1 MGGDESGTGMRRS
14 QQQVLAGLTL
24 PLIVLSACG
33 GGGDSGAVSSTP
45 TPTPAAAVPAP
56 TPAATPSASGNDTAE
71 YRRSNAAVQAQA
83 LVAYNAGTT
92 GQGVLVGVIDSGV
105 DATSAE
111 FAGRISPLSGDF
123 SGSRGIQDEGGHGTA
138 VASVLL
144 GARNDTGIHGVA
156 FNATL
161 LALRTD
167 TPGSCAGAS
176 GGNDSCSHNDNN
188 IALGLDAA
196 VSARATVVNISL
208 GGSPPN
214 TRLRASIDRATA
226 AGIIIVMSGGNEG
239 VTDPMNSVNPDLLS
253 QVANDPIARGLV
265 VIAGATDSTGA
276 LAAFSNRA
284 GNSAVNYIAALGSRV
299 RSIDHNGTSYFYS
312 GTSFAA
318 PVVSGAIALIAQAFP
333 TLTPAQIVALLYRSA
348 DDRGAVGV
356 DAVYGNGELN
366 IARAFSPIG
375 SLSLAGSAVPV
386 SLAGNATLGSA
397 MGDAAQGGLGAVIRD
412 EFGRDFDTD
421 LSSTVAR
428 TAVRRTLANGLATS
442 GRSLS
447 AASGRTSFALAID
460 DSRSARPLQLTSGDA
475 ENARVLAG
483 AIAVAVSKDLK
494 FGIGAGRGAAGLAP
508 SPQMRGEP
516 AFLVAD
522 TSLDRAPRG
531 AFAVRQGFGRI
542 GLTLAAESGDM
553 QLWQRG
559 EVGPMTDGVRR
570 YAYSELSA
578 GLDGKAGPVA
588 LTAKVTRLDER
599 ATVLGSRFGAA
610 LGGSRAV
617 SWFADAEV
625 ALVPLDRWRLGA
637 KIRRGWTAIGAGA
650 LRGGSTLSS
659 QSLSATISREALWVA
674 GDSLA
679 LRYSEPL
686 RVTGGGLN
694 LRYPGLA
701 AQTLSLTPS
710 GHERDWEAVYARP
723 LGRGWLTAN
732 AYWRVQPGHYARAPD
747 DLGAAVRY
755 SLGF

>member
-1 MGGDESGTGMRRS
+1 MTGS
-14 QQQVLAGLTL
+14 KGQLLAGLAL
-24 PLIVLSACG
+24 PLIMLSACG
-33 GGGDSGAVSSTP
+33 GGDGGSAVSSTP
-45 TPTPAAAVPAP
+45 TPVAAAPAP
-56 TPAATPSASGNDTAE
+56 TPAATPTPTGNDTPE
-71 YRRSNAAVQAQA
+71 YQRSNAAVQAQA
-83 LVAYNAGTT
+83 LAAYNAGAT
-92 GQGVLVGVIDSGV
+92 GSGILVGVIDSGV
-105 DATSAE
+105 NATSAE

-123 SGSRGIQDEGGHGTA
+123 SGTRGIQDEGGHGTA
-138 VASVLL
+138 VATVLL
-144 GARNDTGIHGVA
+144 GARNVSGIHGVA

-176 GGNDSCSHNDNN
+176 GGTDGCSHNDNN

-196 VSARATVVNISL
+196 ISARAKVVNISL

-214 TRLRASIDRATA
+214 SRLRASIDRATA

-239 VTDPMNSVNPDLLS
+239 VTDPMNAVNPDLLS

-265 VIAGATDSTGA
+265 IIAGATDSTGA

-284 GNSAVNYIAALGSRV
+284 GNSAVHYLAALGARV
-299 RSIDHNGTSYFYS
+299 RSNDHNGTSFWYS
-312 GTSFAA
+312 GTSFSA
-318 PVVSGAIALIAQAFP
+318 PVISGAVALIAQAFP

-348 DDRGAVGV
+348 DDRGAAGI
-356 DAVYGNGELN
+356 DAIYGNGELN

-375 SLSLAGSAVPV
+375 ALSLGGTAVPV

-397 MGDAAQGGLGAVIRD
+397 MGDAAQGSLGAVIRD
-412 EFGRDFDTD
+412 EFGRDFDAD

-428 TAVRRTLANGLATS
+428 TAVRRTLANGLAMS

-447 AASGRTSFALAID
+447 AVAGRTSFALAID
-460 DSRSARPLQLTSGDA
+460 DSRSVRRLLLTTDDA
-475 ENARVLAG
+475 ERARVLAG

-494 FGIGAGRGAAGLAP
+494 FGVGAGRGAAGLAP
-508 SPQMRGEP
+508 SPSDRSEP
-516 AFLVAD
+516 AFLVTD

-531 AFAVRQGFGRI
+531 AFAVRQRFGRV

-553 QLWQRG
+553 RLLQRG

-570 YAYSELSA
+570 YAYSELSV
-578 GLDGKAGPVA
+578 GLDGGAGPVA
-588 LTAKVTRLDER
+588 LTAKVTRLEER

-610 LGGSRAV
+610 LGGSGAV

-625 ALVPLDRWRLGA
+625 ELVPLDRWRLGA
-637 KIRRGWTAIGAGA
+637 TMRRGWTAIGASA

-659 QSLSATISREALWVA
+659 QSLSATITREALWVA

-686 RVTGGGLN
+686 RVTSGGLT
-694 LRYPGLA
+694 LHYPGLA

-710 GHERDWEAVYARP
+710 GNERDWEAVYARP
-723 LGRGWLTAN
+723 LGRGLLTVN

-747 DLGAAVRY
+747 DVGAAVRY
-755 SLGF
+755 SFGF